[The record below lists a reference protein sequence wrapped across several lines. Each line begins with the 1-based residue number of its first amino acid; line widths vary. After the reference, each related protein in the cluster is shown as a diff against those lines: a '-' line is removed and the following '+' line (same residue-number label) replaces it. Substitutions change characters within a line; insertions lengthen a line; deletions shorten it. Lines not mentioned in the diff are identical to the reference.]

1 MTFKNGGKLKKNRP
15 HWKDGK
21 LDLELT
27 VKEGRVNITA
37 KDGIDPVLK
46 VRDKK
51 FKNINEILEMLN
63 QKL

>member
-1 MTFKNGGKLKKNRP
+1 MRERRP
-15 HWKDGK
+15 RRKDGK
-21 LDLELT
+21 LDLELSI
-27 VKEGRVNITA
+27 KEGRVNITA
-37 KDGIDPVLK
+37 KDGVDPILK